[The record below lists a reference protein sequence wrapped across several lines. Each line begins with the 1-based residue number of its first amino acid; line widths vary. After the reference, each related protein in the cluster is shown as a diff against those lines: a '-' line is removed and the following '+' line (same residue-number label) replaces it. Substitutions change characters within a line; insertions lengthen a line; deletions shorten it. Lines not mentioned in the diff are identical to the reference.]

1 MANGKPGAPL
11 GNKNGAGKR
20 VWSDAVRK
28 CIVQGKSLDKL
39 AEALVSKALEGDI
52 AALKELGDR
61 LEGKVTQPIGGDENA
76 PFVHE
81 VIYRIAQP
89 RN

>member
-1 MANGKPGAPL
+1 MAGKVGAPL

-28 CIVQGKSLDKL
+28 VIAQGKSLDKL
-39 AEALVSKALEGDI
+39 AQSLVDKALEGDV
-52 AALKELGDR
+52 AALRELGDR
-61 LEGKVTQPIGGDENA
+61 LEGKVTQPIGGEADN
-76 PFVHE
+76 PIVHE

-89 RN
+89 RD